1 MVQMTQVEDGCA
13 ALPAEAA
20 GPQALP
26 LLVARYAR
34 PLYRLAY
41 RMTGNAQDAEDLV
54 QETFLRAHRAWP
66 RFQARSQAGTWLY
79 RICTNA
85 GLDLLRKRRSQPVPF
100 ACEPGDDSLPGDLL
114 PTVAPS
120 PERLVLSRET
130 GAAFRAAFATL
141 TPLERAAVSLRHFE
155 DHSIADISA
164 MLGVRSSAAK
174 NTIFRG
180 VRKLRRAL
188 RPLMEKAEKQEMPL

>member
-1 MVQMTQVEDGCA
+1 MLQMTQVEDGCA
-13 ALPAEAA
+13 AALPAEAA
-20 GPQALP
+20 GPEALP
-26 LLVARYAR
+26 LLVARYSR

-54 QETFLRAHRAWP
+54 QETFMRAYRAWP
-66 RFQARSQAGTWLY
+66 NFQARAQAGTWLY

-85 GLDLLRKRRSQPVPF
+85 GLDFLRKRRAQPPPT
-100 ACEPGDDSLPGDLL
+100 ACADSDSREPLDFLEGTDPN
-114 PTVAPS
+114 
-120 PERLVLSRET
+120 PERLLLSRET
-130 GAAFRAAFATL
+130 REVFSAAFATL
-141 TPLERAAVSLRHFE
+141 TPVEQAAVSLRHFE

-164 MLGVRSSAAK
+164 VLGVRQSAAK

-188 RPLMEKAEKQEMPL
+188 RPQLETQP